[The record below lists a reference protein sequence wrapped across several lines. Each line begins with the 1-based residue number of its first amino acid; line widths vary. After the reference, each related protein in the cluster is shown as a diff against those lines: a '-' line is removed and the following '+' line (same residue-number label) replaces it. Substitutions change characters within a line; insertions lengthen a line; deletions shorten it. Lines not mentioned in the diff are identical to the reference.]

1 MAFLSNIL
9 NDINQYIDGIDI
21 ILLIDCIH
29 MSIE

>member
-9 NDINQYIDGIDI
+9 NDINQYIDEIDR
-21 ILLIDCIH
+21 ILLIDCMH